1 MGLHVSSQCSIFMLS
16 ETLSNLWFSDAFSR
30 DIESKNWLNMGSLYE
45 KICLIYLSC
54 ILITAHRFLNPNLG
68 GTHPNVVSENIPFS
82 TKSLLI
88 LLMSA
93 FFSKNQHFF
102 PKIVPLLKAIV

>member
-30 DIESKNWLNMGSLYE
+30 DIESKNWLNMGSLYK

-54 ILITAHRFLNPNLG
+54 ILITAHRFLNLIWVDFLG
-68 GTHPNVVSENIPFS
+68 VRFEGGEWG
-82 TKSLLI
+82 
-88 LLMSA
+88 
-93 FFSKNQHFF
+93 
-102 PKIVPLLKAIV
+102 